1 MAKSEENAVSWG
13 EMIPF
18 RLSDWR
24 EDEGIVTLLVPRF
37 GRGRLGAFLDRRF
50 HLPPYRVQLDAIGS
64 FIWKRCDGESL
75 VIEIG
80 SALEREFGDRIQP
93 MQDRLV
99 LFLRK
104 LTRGRFLRVGNG

>member
-1 MAKSEENAVSWG
+1 MATTEETAVSWG
-13 EMIPF
+13 EMIPV

-37 GRGRLGAFLDRRF
+37 GRGRFGAWIDRSF
-50 HLPPYRVQLDAIGS
+50 HLRPYRVKLDAVGS
-64 FIWKRCDGESL
+64 FIWKKCDGECH
-75 VIEIG
+75 VVEIG
-80 SALEREFGDRIQP
+80 AALEREFGDRVQP